1 MNDDLEREGPPP
13 ELKSRVIDS
22 LRQRGVLRP
31 RGWGARPAGAG
42 AARRVAAVAAGL
54 ALFAAG
60 ALVGRGSRAAPGPDN
75 TAMGVTPTG
84 ALPRPLPQFLVVL
97 EEPAS
102 FQPDRALADLVREY
116 GAWAGELGREG
127 RLVAAEELDGWSA
140 VLPADDAPGAPEGSP
155 ATAMTGFFLVRA
167 EDRDAA
173 LALART
179 HPHLGYGGRVVVLG
193 VVGGS

>member
-1 MNDDLEREGPPP
+1 
-13 ELKSRVIDS
+13 
-22 LRQRGVLRP
+22 
-31 RGWGARPAGAG
+31 
-42 AARRVAAVAAGL
+42 VAAVAAGL
-54 ALFAAG
+54 ALFATG
-60 ALVGRGSRAAPGPDN
+60 ALVGRGSRAAPGPEN
-75 TAMGVTPTG
+75 AATEVSPSA
-84 ALPRPLPQFLVVL
+84 ALPRVLPQFLVVL

-102 FQPDRALADLVREY
+102 FQPDRALVDLVREY

-140 VLPADDAPGAPEGSP
+140 VLPADDAPGAPEGGA

-167 EDRDAA
+167 EDREAA
-173 LALART
+173 VALART